1 MFPAQGLPKV
11 GLGWGGS
18 RTELERQVLQLVR
31 NGMAAA
37 KDRQGNFEKAHQVAE
52 KDALKTQIAAPYV
65 LPAQGATA
73 PAPDVPASTRGMV

>member
-37 KDRQGNFEKAHQVAE
+37 KDRQGNFEKAQVAD
-52 KDALKTQIAAPYV
+52 KDPLKTQIAAPNV

-73 PAPDVPASTRGMV
+73 PAPDVPTPKRGMV